1 MGARCG
7 VGEGVGEVMS
17 AYKSTRLSDKSVFQ
31 ICNGLWK
38 GKAPPY
44 TRALVIRNTNFT
56 IEGVLDF
63 SNVAELEVESKQL
76 AERTL
81 ARGDI
86 ILERSGG
93 GPKQAVGRVCYFD
106 AEGRLPFSFS
116 NFTSVIRTVDRE
128 RYLPR
133 YVHYYLMYLYR
144 SGYTEGLQ
152 HATTGI
158 RNLDFHTY
166 LEAEIPAAS
175 KSEQKETAAIL
186 WKLQRTIA
194 TQDRLIATTRELKQ
208 AAMAKLFT
216 MGCSSEVQKETEAGL
231 MPVSWM
237 LKSIGDM
244 ASIGSGGTPS
254 RGSPA
259 YWRNGTI
266 PWVKTGEVDYCV
278 ITNTEEKITE
288 EGMAASA
295 AKLYP
300 AGTLLV
306 AMYGQGVTRGKVALL
321 GIDATTNQACAAIR
335 LTTNTV
341 LKEFLFHTL
350 TFNYERLRGLA
361 HGGQQQNLNAD
372 LIRSFTVGLPPTI
385 AEQRQ
390 IADAL
395 TTIDRKINHHQRK
408 RTALNDL
415 FQTLLHKL
423 MTAEIR
429 VHDLDI
435 DTTEVAAP
443 AV

>member
-1 MGARCG
+1 
-7 VGEGVGEVMS
+7 MS
-17 AYKSTRLSDKSVFQ
+17 ADKSTRLSDKSVFQ
-31 ICNGLWK
+31 TLNGLWK
-38 GKAPPY
+38 GKTPPF
-44 TRALVIRNTNFT
+44 TQAIVVRNTNFT
-56 IEGVLDF
+56 SEGAFDF
-63 SNVAELEVESKQL
+63 SDAAKLEVEFKQL
-76 AERTL
+76 ASRTL

-86 ILERSGG
+86 VLERSGG
-93 GPKQAVGRVCYFD
+93 GPKQPVGRVCYFD
-106 AEGRLPFSFS
+106 AEGKLPFSFS

-133 YVHYYLMYLYR
+133 YVHYYLMYLYK
-144 SGYTEGLQ
+144 SGYTENLQ

-158 RNLDFHTY
+158 RNLDFSTY
-166 LEAEIPAAS
+166 LESVIPGLS
-175 KSEQKETAAIL
+175 KSAQEKVAAIL

-194 TQDRLIATTRELKQ
+194 TQDHLIATTRELKQ
-208 AAMAKLFT
+208 AAMVKLFT
-216 MGCSSEVQKETEAGL
+216 KGFGSEVQKETEAGL
-231 MPVSWM
+231 MPTSWVV
-237 LKSIGDM
+237 KSIGDI
-244 ASIGSGGTPS
+244 ASIGSGGTPA
-254 RGSPA
+254 RGNPA

-278 ITNTEEKITE
+278 ITDTEETITE
-288 EGMAASA
+288 AGMAASA

-306 AMYGQGVTRGKVALL
+306 AMYGQGITRGKVALL
-321 GIDATTNQACAAIR
+321 GIGAATNQACAAIR
-335 LTTNTV
+335 LTTDTV
-341 LKEFLFHTL
+341 LKEFLYHTL
-350 TFNYERLRGLA
+350 TFSYERLRGLA

-372 LIRSFTVGLPPTI
+372 LIRSFTFGLPSTI

-395 TTIDRKINHHQRK
+395 TTIDHKINHHQRK

-429 VHDLDI
+429 VHALDI

-443 AV
+443 AA